1 MLRLVSKYTS
11 KETTEKKNFMWNM
24 VGSTIFSAASMLLS
38 LIVIRI
44 MGADEGGI
52 FAIAITVAQMLAFI
66 EYYETRTFQVTDV
79 KDLFTFGQYKAV
91 KIILLIVSV
100 LVAIVYSMLKGQG
113 AWHKFMVIFLMCIY
127 RYIDGYADLYEG
139 AFQKDGRLDLTGKSQ
154 AYRTILS
161 VGVLLISIIVTH
173 NLVLSITISIIFA
186 VLGVLLFD
194 TLPMKAFRN
203 IRPDWNLQAFIS
215 IIKSCF
221 PLFLGTF
228 LWSYILSAS
237 RIAVDA
243 NMASNFSSYFQA
255 LFMPVSIINLCATFI
270 LKPALTKLSQEY
282 EKLSTDS
289 AFIKSILVITGVIGV
304 FTVICMAGAY
314 LLGIP
319 VLEIMTGTSL
329 VKYKGVLVF
338 LMLAGGINS
347 LSYFGYYI
355 LTIMRKTGWIFSGY
369 IIAAIVAMLASD
381 YFVKVSG
388 INGAAMGFFV
398 SVATLLIIFVLGIFK
413 DIIKIRH

>member
-139 AFQKDGRLDLTGKSQ
+139 TFQKDGRLDLTGKSQ

-173 NLVLSITISIIFA
+173 NLIFAITISIIFA

-203 IRPDWNLQAFIS
+203 TRHDWNLHAFIS

-243 NMASNFSSYFQA
+243 NMASSFSSYFQA

-282 EKLSTDS
+282 EKLSTDL

-355 LTIMRKTGWIFSGY
+355 LTIMRKTGWILSGY
-369 IIAAIVAMLASD
+369 IMAAIVAKLASD
-381 YFVKVSG
+381 YFVKISG
-388 INGAAMGFFV
+388 INGAAMGFLV
-398 SVATLLIIFVLGIFK
+398 SVVTLLIIFVIGIVK
-413 DIIKIRH
+413 DIIKIRP